1 MTGSSLPNWLEKSK
15 PLFPSTSK
23 FEAVVVG
30 EAGHGLNLEY
40 SHPYTYSK
48 ILDFV
53 TQNVGL

>member
-1 MTGSSLPNWLEKSK
+1 MSR
-15 PLFPSTSK
+15 PLFPSASK

-40 SHPYTYSK
+40 SHPFTYSK